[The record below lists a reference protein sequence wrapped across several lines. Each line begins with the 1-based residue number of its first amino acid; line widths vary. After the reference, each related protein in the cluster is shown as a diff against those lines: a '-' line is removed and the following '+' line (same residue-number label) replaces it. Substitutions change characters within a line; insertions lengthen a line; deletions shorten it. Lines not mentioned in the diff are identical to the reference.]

1 VKISDGGNCVSA
13 VTAELLRLRLLVAA
27 VDLWACRSA
36 AANCCFLAAAAIAS
50 RTHSLHGLTRTH
62 TASAA
67 SAIASSEAVC
77 LPLASVTSQRRPR
90 SRVAPAARRRR
101 D

>member
-62 TASAA
+62 TASRRPP
-67 SAIASSEAVC
+67 SHHLKLFVC
-77 LPLASVTSQRRPR
+77 RLPL
-90 SRVAPAARRRR
+90 
-101 D
+101 